1 MAQYLWVSDDKQRSQ
16 IQLALRL
23 GEGKLKL
30 EVEGKCP
37 TLRKV
42 PSSFSPTDT
51 NLEHLGHDGLEILHD
66 LAVGQVV
73 PLGLLVALVHR
84 RVAHLHPTLFV
95 NGELLEERETT
106 LFCTTG
112 LPQLNGVY

>member
-1 MAQYLWVSDDKQRSQ
+1 M
-16 IQLALRL
+16 
-23 GEGKLKL
+23 EGKF
-30 EVEGKCP
+30 P

-42 PSSFSPTDT
+42 PSSFSLTDT

-84 RVAHLHPTLFV
+84 RVAHLHQTLFV
-95 NGELLEERETT
+95 NGEILEERETT

-112 LPQLNGVY
+112 LPQLNVV